1 MKQYTEISVR
11 CASEEMA
18 DIATAFLS
26 DYPFE
31 SFDTEICNEDI
42 LLKGYILASAWC
54 DCREEALNAIAEYG
68 AVESEREIEDENWNA
83 AWEEEGFQP
92 VDVDGKLLIRAPHHS
107 APKEGVIDIIVSP
120 QMSFG
125 SGHHQTTRMMCRLI
139 ERLRIGGRILDVGCG
154 TGVLSIAALKCGAA
168 SADAIDIDPWST
180 ESAKYAAELNG
191 LTSKIDIIL
200 GTVEAIE
207 GRHYDMVVANINKN
221 IILGDIDRYC
231 AALNEGGT
239 LLLSGF
245 LHQDVEDIMNGATSR
260 GLHHT
265 ATLEEDEWRAMAF
278 TKETTEL

>member
-1 MKQYTEISVR
+1 MKQYTEICIR

-18 DIATAFLS
+18 DIVTAFLS

-31 SFDTEICNEDI
+31 SFDTEILDEGL
-42 LLKGYILASAWC
+42 LLKAYILSTSWC
-54 DCREEALNAIAEYG
+54 DCRDEALAMVAEYG
-68 AVESEREIEDENWNA
+68 AVEGEQEIEDENWNA

-92 VDVDGKLLIRAPHHS
+92 VDVDGKLLIRAPHHTPP
-107 APKEGVIDIIVSP
+107 AEGVIDIIVAP

-139 ERLRIGGRILDVGCG
+139 AELRCRGRILDVGCG

-180 ESAKYAAELNG
+180 ESAKYAAELND
-191 LTSKIDIIL
+191 LASKMNIIL

-207 GRHYDMVVANINKN
+207 GQRYDMVVANINKN
-221 IILGDIDRYC
+221 IILGDIERYYN
-231 AALNEGGT
+231 ALEKGGT

-245 LHQDVEDIMNGATSR
+245 LHQDIEDIMHGATSY
-260 GLHHT
+260 GLTHHT
-265 ATLEEDEWRAMAF
+265 TLEEEEWVAMAF
-278 TKETTEL
+278 TK